1 MVQFSVAQLKHS
13 DRIIALHTTE
23 EAQQGTYAE
32 FLALNN
38 STGRLVREN
47 IHRRSEEQILA
58 VEETSADSFR
68 ASEETDDLE
77 ADDMQPLESTSDS
90 TTRKT
95 YLHYMRSV
103 GWHRMWLYA
112 ILLLIAIGIQVATP
126 VFLQIWSTFNDT
138 HSARVSRSRTGIFL
152 GSYAIFEVLYS
163 ISITVLFYYVIMVVT
178 LRASANLHAGLFSAL
193 MKTTIEFFGTTH
205 PGQIISRF
213 SQDIFILDDLFP
225 ISFYDFG
232 YQLMR
237 LVGSAVLMIVSVPY
251 LAVVVAIVVGIA
263 YLVQKFYL
271 VRRPASR
278 KNMTNLFHS
287 LLPKN
292 YVAWICPAKLLY
304 IPSSRKQSISTDC

>member
-1 MVQFSVAQLKHS
+1 
-13 DRIIALHTTE
+13 
-23 EAQQGTYAE
+23 
-32 FLALNN
+32 
-38 STGRLVREN
+38 
-47 IHRRSEEQILA
+47 
-58 VEETSADSFR
+58 
-68 ASEETDDLE
+68 
-77 ADDMQPLESTSDS
+77 
-90 TTRKT
+90 
-95 YLHYMRSV
+95 
-103 GWHRMWLYA
+103 MWLYA